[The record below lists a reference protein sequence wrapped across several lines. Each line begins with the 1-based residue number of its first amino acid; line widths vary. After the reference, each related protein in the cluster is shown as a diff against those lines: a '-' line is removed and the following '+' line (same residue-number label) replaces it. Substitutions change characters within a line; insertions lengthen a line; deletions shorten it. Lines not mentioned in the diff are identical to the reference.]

1 MDIQLATSL
10 LTGGFTLGAG
20 IVGAVLAGVFARR
33 GEDRRHKAEVG
44 RQWLTDRRAVYAKYL
59 ALAEVMQRQIDAV
72 AVFLSYDGVKE
83 IEAEDDELISVGLI
97 EYITTW
103 EDDLQPLLG
112 ELQLVAT
119 QKVADLADRVSGAL
133 MEMTVFLERRQAFTA
148 YYPMWFQSQDLIHVL
163 RNEMRADLGLASQGE
178 TTRSTT
184 AWPWLESR
192 PPYESYIQN
201 HPEQGSEPSHH

>member
-20 IVGAVLAGVFARR
+20 IIGAVLAGVFARR

-59 ALAEVMQRQIDAV
+59 ALAEVMQRQIDGV
-72 AVFLSYDGVKE
+72 AVFLSYDGVTE
-83 IEAEDDELISVGLI
+83 IEAEDEEQISSGLT

-103 EDDLQPLLG
+103 ENDLQPLLG

-119 QKVADLADRVSGAL
+119 QKVADLADRVSDAL
-133 MEMTVFLERRQAFTA
+133 METTVFLEKRQAFTA
-148 YYPMWFQSQDLIHVL
+148 YYPMWFQTQDLIHVL
-163 RNEMRADLGLASQGE
+163 RNEMRSDMGLASQGE
-178 TTRSTT
+178 TARSTAT
-184 AWPWLESR
+184 WPWLESR
-192 PPYESYIQN
+192 PPYESYIQSL
-201 HPEQGSEPSHH
+201 PEQSSESHHH

>member
-1 MDIQLATSL
+1 MDIQFATSL

-33 GEDRRHKAEVG
+33 GENSRHKAELD

-59 ALAEVMQRQIDAV
+59 ALAEVMQREIDAV
-72 AVFLSYDGVKE
+72 AVFLSYDGVKK
-83 IEAEDDELISVGLI
+83 IKAGDDELISVGLS
-97 EYITTW
+97 EYFTTW

-119 QKVADLADRVSGAL
+119 HKVADLADRVSGAL
-133 MEMTVFLERRQAFTA
+133 MEMTVFLERREVFTA
-148 YYPMWFQSQDLIHVL
+148 YYPMWFQSQDLIHVM

-178 TTRSTT
+178 TARSDTS
-184 AWPWLESR
+184 WPWLESR

-201 HPEQGSEPSHH
+201 HPEVGGEARHH